1 MQRAAILVIG
11 NEILSGRTRDAN
23 IQFIGEALAQH
34 GIRVCEVR
42 VVEDRYAAI
51 VAGVNSLRASYDLVF
66 TTGGIGPTHDDITTE
81 CIAAAVGR
89 MVVEDPDALR
99 RLTEYYAGG
108 ELNTAR
114 RKMAHVVAGCS
125 LLDNPVSG
133 APGYRIDNIYV
144 LPGVPRILQAMLPG
158 VLANLPGGPP
168 ISSRAVTAY
177 LRESEIATELAE
189 IQARYPMLDL
199 GSYPFARD
207 GRFGTSLV
215 VRGTD
220 AMAQQGAV
228 AEISVMLARHSAE
241 FELDPQNRPQN
252 S

>member
-1 MQRAAILVIG
+1 M
-11 NEILSGRTRDAN
+11 
-23 IQFIGEALAQH
+23 AQH
-34 GIRVCEVR
+34 GIRVGEVR

-89 MVVEDPDALR
+89 VVVEDPDALQ

-114 RKMAHVVAGCS
+114 RKMAQVVAGCS

-158 VLANLPGGPP
+158 VLANLPSGPP

-177 LRESEIATELAE
+177 LRESEIAAELAD
-189 IQARYPMLDL
+189 IQTRYPHLDL
-199 GSYPFARD
+199 GSYPFARA

-220 AMAQQGAV
+220 TVAQHAAIADISAMLTQHG
-228 AEISVMLARHSAE
+228 AE
-241 FELDPQNRPQN
+241 FQLD
-252 S
+252 